1 MNSAAKGSAVMVV
14 AFFVTAVLNYVFN
27 VGAGWLLSPEDFGVL
42 GVSLSFLMILQLF
55 TSSGFPQTTMKFLA
69 EDRSDKTRIL
79 KTSLF
84 GNLFLGV
91 ISGLIFYMLFRSG
104 FIELGEKYDPIILI
118 ITLTVII
125 TSVAFV
131 IQFTLQGLFK
141 FNESAYVAIVGTVTK
156 LVFGIG
162 LIIVGFG
169 VFGAMVGMLIS
180 SVCILVISLFY
191 TSDLKFWKEPG
202 WSDFSIFKF
211 AAPMFIGTF
220 SLALL
225 MQIDI
230 LGVKFLVTEASS
242 DEMAGYYQSA
252 LVLARTPTWIM
263 GAVMG
268 AIFPF
273 ISNNS
278 TKNRE
283 DAKVYINK
291 SVRYAFI
298 FVIPISLVF
307 FLIPEASIYL
317 LFPENYLPAAPALA
331 IISIGMALYVLITIF
346 LNSFQ
351 ALGEPNIPSFFLSL
365 SVIIQILLLI
375 LLVPIFGIVGAAL
388 STTIA
393 CLVGLVSL
401 TLVYV
406 GIYRPGMNKNDVF
419 KVLLSFTL
427 MGMTLL
433 IFPHSTRIYTLLDVV
448 VSGGV
453 YLAIIMIFGLITK
466 EDLDI
471 LFGALP
477 KNRYFE
483 ALPEILTNFQRYDP
497 KDPFKNI
504 KNWNNPFK
512 SLNLRYIDEYMP
524 YALMIFCI
532 ASLRFIEQESLVL
545 MVFIVTLLIYI
556 WRRYDS
562 RILIGFAIV
571 LLMFTAIV
579 LVNGSESY
587 AENIAI
593 LAYYSLVIGVIAQLV
608 DYLRESRGIRETS

>member
-1 MNSAAKGSAVMVV
+1 MDGGEKVNSAAKGSAVMVA
-14 AFFVTAVLNYVFN
+14 AFFVTAVLNYAFN

-69 EDRSDKTRIL
+69 EDRSDKARIF

-84 GNLFLGV
+84 GNLFLGMV
-91 ISGLIFYMLFRSG
+91 SGLLFYMLFRSG
-104 FIELGEKYDPIILI
+104 FIELGEKYNPIILI

-131 IQFTLQGLFK
+131 IQFSLQGLFK

-162 LIIVGFG
+162 LIIFGFG

-180 SVCILVISLFY
+180 SLCILVISLFY

-202 WSDFSIFKF
+202 WADLSIFKF

-230 LGVKFLVTEASS
+230 LGVKFLVAEASS

-252 LVLARTPTWIM
+252 LVLARMPTWIM

-278 TKNRE
+278 TKNKE
-283 DAKVYINK
+283 DAGVYINK

-298 FVIPISLVF
+298 FIIPISLVF
-307 FLIPEASIYL
+307 FLIPEASIFL
-317 LFPENYLPAAPALA
+317 LFPETYLPAAPALA
-331 IISIGMALYVLITIF
+331 IISIGMAFFALITVF

-351 ALGEPNIPSFFLSL
+351 ALGAPRIPSFFLSL
-365 SVIIQILLLI
+365 SVIIQLLLLI
-375 LLVPIFGIVGAAL
+375 LLVPTYGIVGAAL

-393 CLVGLVSL
+393 CLVGLASL
-401 TLVYV
+401 AIVYV
-406 GIYRPGMNKNDVF
+406 GINSPDVKRSDIF
-419 KVLLSFTL
+419 KVLLSFTA
-427 MGMTLL
+427 MGLVL
-433 IFPHSTRIYTLLDVV
+433 VLFPHSTRILTIVDIL

-453 YLAIIMIFGLITK
+453 YLAVIMLFGLVTE
-466 EDLDI
+466 EDFDI

-483 ALPEILTNFQRYDP
+483 KMPEILTSIQRYKV
-497 KDPFKNI
+497 KDPFTT
-504 KNWNNPFK
+504 
-512 SLNLRYIDEYMP
+512 LNVRSIDEYIP
-524 YALMIFCI
+524 YALVIVCT
-532 ASLRFIEQESLVL
+532 ASLRFMEQESLTL
-545 MVFIVTLLIYI
+545 IIFILTLSLYV

-571 LLMFTAIV
+571 LLMFTAVV
-579 LVNGSESY
+579 LVSGSESF

-593 LAYYSLVIGVIAQLV
+593 HAYYFLVIGVIAQFV
-608 DYLRESRGIRETS
+608 EFLREGRDIE